1 LNSSQKTTA
10 LKESLTVATT
20 PGMLPSFHNTT
31 DTNKTSAKYLKKYPS
46 LKEKLLLEK
55 RNAKQMPPQE
65 KQESLTSS
73 NNNYHE
79 LLELLKSKKNIQ

>member
-1 LNSSQKTTA
+1 
-10 LKESLTVATT
+10 
-20 PGMLPSFHNTT
+20 MLPILIPQLQTQINQRQVFEEISELERNYCFKETQ
-31 DTNKTSAKYLKKYPS
+31 NKCLH
-46 LKEKLLLEK
+46 
-55 RNAKQMPPQE
+55 E